1 MFRSKKFGYATRS
14 RRDIQESSKLPFFGD
29 IFGLKSV
36 WQLKKTSFPIKLKVG
51 VDSPEDARRQSI
63 SVAPPSSSP
72 ISRYDP
78 KTIPIHFKQ
87 VVMRTSGVTA
97 MPSSILRV
105 SIWILTSYLNH
116 VCKQTERLPQ
126 FSFYFSDKLWSL
138 LFFFVSLCRAISL
151 EQKNKI
157 QLGRLSICCLVHNAR
172 SSTCFPV
179 WDLYYAGPA
188 RPLSAAGGQ
197 LDDLDRD
204 LSVRGV
210 GLFGL
215 NSTAPKHDS

>member
-1 MFRSKKFGYATRS
+1 MQTNGKTAPVFILFFR
-14 RRDIQESSKLPFFGD
+14 Q
-29 IFGLKSV
+29 V
-36 WQLKKTSFPIKLKVG
+36 MVSFV
-51 VDSPEDARRQSI
+51 
-63 SVAPPSSSP
+63 
-72 ISRYDP
+72 
-78 KTIPIHFKQ
+78 
-87 VVMRTSGVTA
+87 
-97 MPSSILRV
+97 
-105 SIWILTSYLNH
+105 
-116 VCKQTERLPQ
+116 
-126 FSFYFSDKLWSL
+126 
-138 LFFFVSLCRAISL
+138 FFVSLCRAISL